1 VNVKRIRV
9 DKIASVTVNLDLP
22 REVEVAD
29 DIRAERGTVCV
40 VRALEEKR
48 VYDKLELSNGR
59 MAKISKGDVIVGA
72 LGQRRALQ
80 GFCGVVPESV
90 LPHDTLN
97 ILNIGGVIG
106 KAVSYNREYGLP
118 LKVDV
123 IGAACRNRRALN
135 IGDGSRSTSSVLRS
149 RVPLIVVSGT
159 SMNCGKTIACSK
171 IIQELTWKGYRVA
184 AAKVSGIS
192 ALKDTLNME
201 DHGAVEALSFL
212 DYGYPSTVGS
222 EEVSR
227 IAKGALNDL
236 SELEPDVVVVELGD
250 GLLGEYGVTGF
261 FQDDEIAEAIT
272 CNIVC
277 ALDPVGAWGI
287 TQLLKS
293 DGIDVHL
300 VSGPVTDNVVGIDF
314 IKRNLGCEG
323 INAVYQKRKLGSFVH
338 RMIGKWHD
346 VQI

>member
-1 VNVKRIRV
+1 MAVNKERV

-22 REVEVAD
+22 KEVEVTG
-29 DIRAERGTVCV
+29 DIKAERGAVCI

-59 MAKISKGDVIVGA
+59 MAKISKGDVIAGA

-80 GFCGVVPESV
+80 GFCGVIPESV
-90 LPHDTLN
+90 NPGDTLN

-118 LKVDV
+118 LKVEV
-123 IGAACRNRRALN
+123 IGACCRNRKALN
-135 IGDGSRSTSSVLRS
+135 IADGARVTSTVLSSKA
-149 RVPLIVVSGT
+149 PLTVVSGT
-159 SMNCGKTIACSK
+159 SMNSGKTIVASK
-171 IIQELTWKGYRVA
+171 VIQELTWKGYRVA

-201 DHGAVEALSFL
+201 DHGAVKALSFL

-222 EEVSR
+222 EEVPR

-250 GLLGEYGVTGF
+250 GLLGDYGVMGF
-261 FQDDEIAEAIT
+261 FQDAEISGTIT

-300 VSGPVTDNVVGIDF
+300 VSGPVTDNIVGIDF
-314 IKRNLGCEG
+314 VKRNLGCEA
-323 INAVYQKRKLGSFVH
+323 INAFYQKKKLGLYVH
-338 RMIGKWHD
+338 RMIGK
-346 VQI
+346 